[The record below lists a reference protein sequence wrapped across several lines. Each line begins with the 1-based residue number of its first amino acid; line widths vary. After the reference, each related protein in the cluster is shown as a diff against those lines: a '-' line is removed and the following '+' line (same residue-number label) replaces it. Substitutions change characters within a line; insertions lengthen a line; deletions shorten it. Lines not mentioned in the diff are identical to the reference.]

1 MIRPCLYFLINCAKS
16 FTPFSNRGDYTT
28 GKMIFKGFFSIE
40 TVKSCWIPPGFPINM
55 DGKSILAVNMNVPA
69 GHNMYPFNSRMLS
82 EKSSRQ
88 AEQKLQ
94 LPNALHQDHIQ
105 LSVIRPCIRAE
116 LKPAALI
123 SLIHNCRKIYVIIG
137 KVFSPSNVTVIFPGE
152 IKISCFKAIKR

>member
-1 MIRPCLYFLINCAKS
+1 
-16 FTPFSNRGDYTT
+16 
-28 GKMIFKGFFSIE
+28 
-40 TVKSCWIPPGFPINM
+40 
-55 DGKSILAVNMNVPA
+55 
-69 GHNMYPFNSRMLS
+69 MLS

-137 KVFSPSNVTVIFPGE
+137 KSILPIQCNRHFPRRN
-152 IKISCFKAIKR
+152 KNQLL